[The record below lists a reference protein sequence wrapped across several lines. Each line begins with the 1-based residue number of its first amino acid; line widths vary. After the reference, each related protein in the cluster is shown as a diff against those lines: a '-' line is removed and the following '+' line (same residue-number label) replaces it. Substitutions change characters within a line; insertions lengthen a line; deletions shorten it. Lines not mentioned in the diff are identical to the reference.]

1 LSKKVIGKIR
11 TATKVD
17 VEHREVDHMEDED
30 EDDDG
35 EKVEDGCGG
44 RSCGD
49 GRHGMVIWA

>member
-17 VEHREVDHMEDED
+17 VEHREVDRMEDED

-44 RSCGD
+44 
-49 GRHGMVIWA
+49 